1 LASGSGREKEARIVG
16 ETAATCNEATRYNMA
31 AAPPSMS
38 QQTAQADT
46 RPPLADMQFDIGG
59 DDDAIHR
66 MTGLF
71 ARYGDIYR
79 FHSPA
84 RRAEMW
90 VINHPDDVKRVL
102 VSNHRNYT
110 KGSGL
115 DRVKILLG
123 NGIMTSEGE
132 LWKRQ
137 RYMMQP
143 MFHRRVITQ
152 FAALVDAA
160 NNRFI
165 AKWEAQAARGELVNV
180 TDDMSELTLEIVLLS
195 IFGTD
200 LARLAQEM
208 GANPFDI
215 VTREPARDLK
225 FAYRF
230 RQLTKLVAALIKRR
244 REEQSGHFDFL
255 AMLMEARDKESG
267 SPMSERELIDEVM
280 TLIVA
285 GHETT
290 ASGLNWT
297 WYLLSQNPQAEQR
310 LHAEIDATEEQA
322 APSLADMESLAYT
335 KNVCDEAL
343 RMYPPGW
350 LLSRRTI
357 APDTLCGYS
366 VPAGTD
372 VLLCLYLL
380 HRHPRYWKEPE
391 AFRPERFDAAHEAER
406 PRFAYMPFAAGPR
419 HCIGETLA
427 LYEMYVHLYKVARR
441 YRLTYVPERPLEL
454 EAQINLRTRHPLMM
468 KLERR

>member
-1 LASGSGREKEARIVG
+1 
-16 ETAATCNEATRYNMA
+16 
-31 AAPPSMS
+31 
-38 QQTAQADT
+38 
-46 RPPLADMQFDIGG
+46 MQFDIGG
-59 DDDAIHR
+59 DDEAIHR
-66 MTGLF
+66 LTELF
-71 ARYGDIYR
+71 NRHGDIYR
-79 FHSPA
+79 FHSPV

-115 DRVKILLG
+115 DRVRILLG

-132 LWKRQ
+132 LWKKQ

-143 MFHRRVITQ
+143 MFHRRMITQ
-152 FAALVDAA
+152 FSKLIDAC
-160 NNRFI
+160 NDRFI

-200 LARLAQEM
+200 LERLSLEM
-208 GANPFDI
+208 GGNPFDI
-215 VTREPARDLK
+215 VTKEPARDLK

-230 RQLTKLVAALIKRR
+230 RQLSKLVGALAKRR
-244 REEQSGHFDFL
+244 VKEKSEHFDFL
-255 AMLMEARDKESG
+255 QMLIEARDKESG
-267 SPMSERELIDEVM
+267 SPMSAKELIDEVM

-297 WYLLSQNPQAEQR
+297 WYLLSQNPEAEAK
-310 LHAEIDATEEQA
+310 LHAEVDAVPEQP
-322 APSLADMESLAYT
+322 APGLSEMEQLSYT
-335 KNVCDEAL
+335 KNVVDEAL

-357 APDTLCGYS
+357 GPDTLSGYE
-366 VPAGTD
+366 VPPGTD

-391 AFRPERFDAAHEAER
+391 AFRPERFDSEHESER

-427 LYEMYVHLYKVARR
+427 LYEMYMHLYKVARR
-441 YRLTYVPERPLEL
+441 YRLRFVPDRPLEL
-454 EAQINLRTRHPLMM
+454 EAQINLRTKHPLMM
-468 KLERR
+468 KLERRA

>member
-1 LASGSGREKEARIVG
+1 MS
-16 ETAATCNEATRYNMA
+16 ATPQDKMGL
-31 AAPPSMS
+31 
-38 QQTAQADT
+38 
-46 RPPLADMQFDIGG
+46 PPLADMQFDIGAG
-59 DDDAIHR
+59 DDAIHR
-66 MTGLF
+66 MTELF
-71 ARYGDIYR
+71 ARHGDIYR

-102 VSNHRNYT
+102 VSNHKNYT

-123 NGIMTSEGE
+123 HGIMTSEGD

-152 FAALVDAA
+152 FAELIDAC
-160 NNRFI
+160 NGRFI

-200 LARLAQEM
+200 LKRLADEM
-208 GANPFDI
+208 GGNPFDI
-215 VTREPARDLK
+215 VTKEPARDLK
-225 FAYRF
+225 FAYKF

-244 REEQSGHFDFL
+244 REEKTEHFDFL
-255 AMLMEARDKESG
+255 GMLMDARDKESG
-267 SPMSERELIDEVM
+267 SPMSERELVDEVM

-297 WYLLSQNPQAEQR
+297 WYLLSQNPAAEKL
-310 LHAEIDATEEQA
+310 LHAEIDATEEKA
-322 APSLADMESLAYT
+322 APSLADMEALTYT

-357 APDTLCGYS
+357 AQDTLSGHV
-366 VPAGTD
+366 VPGGTD

-427 LYEMYVHLYKVARR
+427 LYEMYMHLYKVARR
-441 YRLTYVPERPLEL
+441 YRLTYVPDRPLEL
-454 EAQINLRTRHPLMM
+454 EAQINLRTKHPLMM

>member
-1 LASGSGREKEARIVG
+1 
-16 ETAATCNEATRYNMA
+16 
-31 AAPPSMS
+31 MS
-38 QQTAQADT
+38 VSPDSV
-46 RPPLADMQFDIGG
+46 RLPPLADAQFDIGA

-66 MTGLF
+66 MTELF
-71 ARYGDIYR
+71 ALHGDLYR
-79 FHSPA
+79 FYSPA

-123 NGIMTSEGE
+123 NGIMTSEGD

-143 MFHRRVITQ
+143 AFHRRVVTEFSKLI
-152 FAALVDAA
+152 AEA
-160 NNRFI
+160 NEQFI

-200 LARLAQEM
+200 LERLDSDM
-208 GANPFDI
+208 GGNPFDI
-215 VTREPARDLK
+215 VTKEPARDLR
-225 FAYRF
+225 FAYKF
-230 RQLTKLVAALIKRR
+230 RQLTKLVGALAARR
-244 REEQSGHFDFL
+244 RAEGSEHFDFL
-255 AMLMEARDKESG
+255 AMLMEARDKETG
-267 SPMSERELIDEVM
+267 APMSERELIDEVM

-297 WYLLSQNPQAEQR
+297 WYLLSQYPQAEAL
-310 LHAEIDATEEQA
+310 LHAEIDAA
-322 APSLADMESLAYT
+322 AETSEPSLRDMEKLVYT
-335 KNVCDEAL
+335 RQVVDEAL
-343 RMYPPGW
+343 RLYPPGW

-357 APDTLCGYS
+357 APDTLYGYD

-372 VLLCLYLL
+372 VLLCPYLL
-380 HRHPRYWKEPE
+380 HRHPRYWREPD
-391 AFRPERFDAAHEAER
+391 AFRPERFDQAHETER

-419 HCIGETLA
+419 HCIGESLA
-427 LYEMYVHLYKVARR
+427 LYEMYMHLYKVARH
-441 YRLTYVPERPLEL
+441 YRLTYVPDRPLEL
-454 EAQINLRTRHPLMM
+454 EAQINLRTKYPLLM
-468 KLERR
+468 KLERRN

>member
-1 LASGSGREKEARIVG
+1 MSATPQDKVG
-16 ETAATCNEATRYNMA
+16 L
-31 AAPPSMS
+31 
-38 QQTAQADT
+38 
-46 RPPLADMQFDIGG
+46 PPLADMQFDIGA

-66 MTGLF
+66 MTELF
-71 ARYGDIYR
+71 ARHGDIYR

-102 VSNHRNYT
+102 VSNHKNYT

-123 NGIMTSEGE
+123 HGIMTSEGD

-152 FAALVDAA
+152 FAELIDAC

-200 LARLAQEM
+200 LKRLADEM
-208 GANPFDI
+208 GGNPFDI
-215 VTREPARDLK
+215 VTKEPARDLK
-225 FAYRF
+225 FAYKF
-230 RQLTKLVAALIKRR
+230 RQLTKLVAALVKRR
-244 REEQSGHFDFL
+244 REEKTEHFDFL
-255 AMLMEARDKESG
+255 GMLMDARDKESG
-267 SPMSERELIDEVM
+267 SPMSERELVDEVM

-297 WYLLSQNPQAEQR
+297 WYLLSQNPAAEKL
-310 LHAEIDATEEQA
+310 LHAEIDATGEKA
-322 APSLADMESLAYT
+322 SPSLADMEALTYT

-357 APDTLCGYS
+357 APDTLSGHH

-427 LYEMYVHLYKVARR
+427 LYEMYMHLYKVARR
-441 YRLTYVPERPLEL
+441 YRLTYVPDRPLEL

>member
-1 LASGSGREKEARIVG
+1 MSAHPKDEVTAS
-16 ETAATCNEATRYNMA
+16 
-31 AAPPSMS
+31 
-38 QQTAQADT
+38 QL
-46 RPPLADMQFDIGG
+46 PPLSDMQFDIGG

-66 MTGLF
+66 MTELF
-71 ARYGDIYR
+71 ARHGDIYR
-79 FHSPA
+79 FYSPA

-102 VSNHRNYT
+102 VANHKNYT

-123 NGIMTSEGE
+123 NGIMTSEGD

-143 MFHRRVITQ
+143 MFHRRMITQ
-152 FAALVDAA
+152 FSKLIDAC
-160 NNRFI
+160 NERFI

-200 LARLAQEM
+200 LERLGEEM
-208 GANPFDI
+208 GGNPFDI
-215 VTREPARDLK
+215 VTKEPARDLK
-225 FAYRF
+225 FAYKF
-230 RQLTKLVAALIKRR
+230 RQLSKLVGALAKRR
-244 REEQSGHFDFL
+244 VADKSEHFDFL
-255 AMLMEARDKESG
+255 QMLIEARDKETG
-267 SPMSERELIDEVM
+267 APMSERELIDEAM

-297 WYLLSQNPQAEQR
+297 WYLLSQNPQAEAK
-310 LHAEIDATEEQA
+310 LHAEIDATPEKPE
-322 APSLADMESLAYT
+322 PSLSEMEQLEYT
-335 KNVCDEAL
+335 KNVVDEAL

-357 APDTLCGYS
+357 SADTLAGYE
-366 VPAGTD
+366 VPPGTD

-380 HRHPRYWKEPE
+380 HRHPRYWTEPE
-391 AFRPERFDAAHEAER
+391 SFRPERFDPEHESER

-427 LYEMYVHLYKVARR
+427 LYEMYMHLYKVARR
-441 YRLTYVPERPLEL
+441 YRLRYVPDRPLEL
-454 EAQINLRTRHPLMM
+454 EAHINLRTKHPLMM
-468 KLERR
+468 KLERRA

>member
-1 LASGSGREKEARIVG
+1 MSATPQDEANTVR
-16 ETAATCNEATRYNMA
+16 
-31 AAPPSMS
+31 S
-38 QQTAQADT
+38 
-46 RPPLADMQFDIGG
+46 PPLADVQFDIGG

-66 MTGLF
+66 MTELF
-71 ARYGDIYR
+71 ARHGDIYR

-102 VSNHRNYT
+102 VSNHKNYT

-123 NGIMTSEGE
+123 HGIMTSEGD

-143 MFHRRVITQ
+143 AFHRRVITE
-152 FAALVDAA
+152 FNKLIDSA
-160 NNRFI
+160 NARFI
-165 AKWEAQAARGELVNV
+165 AKWEKQAAEGALINI

-200 LARLAQEM
+200 LERLSREM
-208 GANPFDI
+208 GGNPFDI
-215 VTREPARDLK
+215 VTKEPARDLK

-230 RQLTKLVAALIKRR
+230 RQLAKLVGALAMRR
-244 REEQSGHFDFL
+244 RKEQSEHFDFL
-255 AMLMEARDKESG
+255 QMLIDARDKETG
-267 SPMSERELIDEVM
+267 APMSEKELIDEAM

-297 WYLLSQNPQAEQR
+297 WYLLSQNPDAEKL
-310 LHAEIDATEEQA
+310 LHDEIDAA
-322 APSLADMESLAYT
+322 AEKSEPSLSEMEQLAYT
-335 KNVCDEAL
+335 KNVVDEAL
-343 RMYPPGW
+343 RLYPPGW

-357 APDTLCGYS
+357 GPDTLSGFE

-372 VLLCLYLL
+372 VLLCPYLL
-380 HRHPRYWKEPE
+380 HRHPRYWKEPD
-391 AFRPERFDAAHEAER
+391 AFRPERFDAAHESER

-419 HCIGETLA
+419 HCIGESLA
-427 LYEMYVHLYKVARR
+427 LYEMYMHLYKVARH

-454 EAQINLRTRHPLMM
+454 EAQINLRTKYPLMM
-468 KLERR
+468 KLERRR